1 MNVLDIVEVI
11 ADREEYR
18 KDGIVKGRRGRVFDV
33 IIERP
38 GWRKVYFIN
47 FETMKDLGIFYV
59 REEDLKVVDK
69 LTDLN
74 GKEVVLP
81 VKEYVFCL
89 LKSMPEFGF
98 SLTEK
103 DIPTRVCIKVWT
115 GGYATR
121 GL

>member
-47 FETMKDLGIFYV
+47 LIASSVSRLLSVDL
-59 REEDLKVVDK
+59 
-69 LTDLN
+69 
-74 GKEVVLP
+74 
-81 VKEYVFCL
+81 
-89 LKSMPEFGF
+89 
-98 SLTEK
+98 
-103 DIPTRVCIKVWT
+103 
-115 GGYATR
+115 
-121 GL
+121 

>member
-1 MNVLDIVEVI
+1 MHVLDIVEVI

-81 VKEYVFCL
+81 VE
-89 LKSMPEFGF
+89 
-98 SLTEK
+98 
-103 DIPTRVCIKVWT
+103 
-115 GGYATR
+115 
-121 GL
+121 